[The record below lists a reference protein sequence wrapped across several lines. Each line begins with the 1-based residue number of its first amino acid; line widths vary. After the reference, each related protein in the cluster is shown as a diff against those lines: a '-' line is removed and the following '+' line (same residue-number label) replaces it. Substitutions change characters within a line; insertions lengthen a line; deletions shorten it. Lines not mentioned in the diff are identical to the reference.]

1 MKPLNSTRLS
11 TGIILAETILQPCQL
26 FLEGWFHRKMNLL
39 GTCQQV
45 LCVEGFS
52 VIVVK
57 S

>member
-1 MKPLNSTRLS
+1 MKPLNGTRLS